1 MYSILIPSKN
11 RHLTLIR
18 QLKYISN
25 FSLEQIKEIIIL
37 DSSNENLT
45 SNKNFKSFDNKTL
58 KEKINYIRFDEN
70 VSYPEK
76 MNLGTKKITS
86 EKCLL
91 ISDDDFVNFEVVQT
105 LNNKLDSDDK
115 IIYVTGNQYLLNH
128 NNSKI
133 FPLSFFKLYREFESN
148 MHEDIPERIK
158 FYLKRKSIV
167 SYYGIFKSEYLKKI
181 WKNVRDLSTDFM
193 YQETFFNIYLLYY
206 GKALRLP
213 VFYSAR
219 QPNIQ
224 VDREKYYKIA
234 LEAYTK
240 EKVLKY
246 FDNFFSPNKDYSK
259 FINKDEFLKFFE
271 VKKPSINQ
279 KNHSFNFLFKTQIYR
294 IIRLYMFKISNF
306 KYIKTINKISYYF
319 LNFDTYNEIKKS
331 RSY

>member
-1 MYSILIPSKN
+1 
-11 RHLTLIR
+11 
-18 QLKYISN
+18 
-25 FSLEQIKEIIIL
+25 
-37 DSSNENLT
+37 
-45 SNKNFKSFDNKTL
+45 
-58 KEKINYIRFDEN
+58 
-70 VSYPEK
+70 

-259 FINKDEFLKFFE
+259 FINKD
-271 VKKPSINQ
+271 
-279 KNHSFNFLFKTQIYR
+279 
-294 IIRLYMFKISNF
+294 
-306 KYIKTINKISYYF
+306 
-319 LNFDTYNEIKKS
+319 
-331 RSY
+331 

>member
-181 WKNVRDLSTDFM
+181 WKNVRD
-193 YQETFFNIYLLYY
+193 
-206 GKALRLP
+206 
-213 VFYSAR
+213 
-219 QPNIQ
+219 
-224 VDREKYYKIA
+224 
-234 LEAYTK
+234 
-240 EKVLKY
+240 
-246 FDNFFSPNKDYSK
+246 
-259 FINKDEFLKFFE
+259 
-271 VKKPSINQ
+271 
-279 KNHSFNFLFKTQIYR
+279 
-294 IIRLYMFKISNF
+294 
-306 KYIKTINKISYYF
+306 
-319 LNFDTYNEIKKS
+319 
-331 RSY
+331 

>member
-25 FSLEQIKEIIIL
+25 FSLEMIKEIIIL

-45 SNKNFKSFDNKTL
+45 STKNFKSLNNKTL
-58 KEKINYIRFDEN
+58 KKKINYIRFDEN
-70 VSYPEK
+70 ISYPEK
-76 MNLGTKKITS
+76 MNLGTKQISS

-91 ISDDDFVNFEVVQT
+91 IADDDFVNFEAVEI

-115 IIYVTGNQYLLNH
+115 IIYVTGDQYLLNH
-128 NNSKI
+128 NNNKI
-133 FPLSFFKLYREFESN
+133 FPISFFKLYREFESN
-148 MHEDIPERIK
+148 THEDISERIK
-158 FYLKRKSIV
+158 FYLSRKSIV

-213 VFYSAR
+213 LFYSAR
-219 QPNIQ
+219 QPNNQ

-246 FDNFFSPNKDYSK
+246 FDNFFFPNKDFSK

-271 VKKPSINQ
+271 VKKPSINK
-279 KNHSFNFLFKTQIYR
+279 KNHPLSFIFKTQIYK
-294 IIRLYMFKISNF
+294 IIRLYIFKISNF
-306 KYIKTINKISYYF
+306 KYIKIINKISYYF